1 MPHAHDERRATMPPH
16 VHDHEPI
23 FIFTTMYIVSISSA
37 IAQHLSFFF
46 SGKGLLL
53 GLYVGLGD
61 LLHSRL
67 KEWSFDL
74 GEDDLTFR
82 YRSNCHSVLAMETK
96 YFMLASLHPL

>member
-46 SGKGLLL
+46 FWEGTPFGPLRRFGGLAPFEAQ
-53 GLYVGLGD
+53 GV
-61 LLHSRL
+61 
-67 KEWSFDL
+67 EF
-74 GEDDLTFR
+74 
-82 YRSNCHSVLAMETK
+82 
-96 YFMLASLHPL
+96 